1 MVDLWLIVP
10 SVIAGALA
18 GLLGGM
24 LGIGGGLVIVPALVW
39 VYGIHG
45 VTPALAMQLAVAT
58 SLASILFTGFSSVRA
73 HHRRGAVR
81 WDLVRVM
88 APALVAGALAGTA
101 LAEYIGGEWM
111 MRAFGVFA
119 AVMGLQM
126 LLARAHPQ
134 HMESATGT
142 ASSIGG
148 ARGLHAVAAI
158 VIGVA
163 SALFGIGG
171 GSLLVPWLHHAGV
184 RLQQAVA
191 SSSACGMPIALA
203 GAIGFIVAGW
213 QRADLPAASLGY
225 VHLPVLVALVVAS
238 MPMARVGVLLAHRLP
253 AATLRRVFA
262 LLLLVVAADFLWQA
276 RLS

>member
-10 SVIAGALA
+10 ALIAGALA

-39 VYGIHG
+39 VYGIHD
-45 VTPALAMQLAVAT
+45 VPPALAMQLAVAT

-81 WDLVRVM
+81 WDIVRVM
-88 APALVAGALAGTA
+88 APALVAGALGGTL
-101 LAEYIGGEWM
+101 LAEYLGGVWM

-126 LLARAHPQ
+126 LLARAHGPSQ
-134 HMESATGT
+134 AGRSLAPAMGD
-142 ASSIGG
+142 
-148 ARGLHAVAAI
+148 ARGLHSVAAG

-163 SALFGIGG
+163 SSLFGIGG
-171 GSLLVPWLHHAGV
+171 GSLLVPWLHYTGV
-184 RLQQAVA
+184 RLQESVA
-191 SSSACGMPIALA
+191 SSSACGMPIAAA
-203 GAIGFIVAGW
+203 GALGFVLAGW
-213 QRADLPAASLGY
+213 QRADLPAAALGY
-225 VHLPVLVALVVAS
+225 VHLPVLAALVVAS
-238 MPMARVGVLLAHRLP
+238 MPMARIGVSLAHRLP
-253 AATLRRVFA
+253 AVSLRRLFA
-262 LLLLVVAADFLWQA
+262 VLLLVVAADFLWHG

>member
-10 SVIAGALA
+10 AVAAGALA

-39 VYGIHG
+39 VYGTHG
-45 VTPALAMQLAVAT
+45 VAPALAMQLSVAT

-126 LLARAHPQ
+126 LVARARPQ
-134 HMESATGT
+134 DAATNTTGVPPVRR
-142 ASSIGG
+142 S
-148 ARGLHAVAAI
+148 RNLHSMAAG

-171 GSLLVPWLHHAGV
+171 GSLLVPWLHYTGV
-184 RLQQAVA
+184 RLQEAVG
-191 SSSACGMPIALA
+191 SSSACGMPIAVA
-203 GAIGFIVAGW
+203 GAAGFIVAGW
-213 QRADLPAASLGY
+213 HRTDLPAAALGY
-225 VHLPVLVALVVAS
+225 VHLPVLAALVVAS
-238 MPMARVGVLLAHRLP
+238 MPMARVGASLAHRLP
-253 AATLRRVFA
+253 AATLRRLFAA
-262 LLLLVVAADFLWQA
+262 LLLAVAADFLWHA
-276 RLS
+276 

>member
-10 SVIAGALA
+10 AVMAGALA

-39 VYGIHG
+39 TYGIHG
-45 VTPALAMQLAVAT
+45 VAPALAMQLAVAT

-81 WDLVRVM
+81 WDLVHVM

-126 LLARAHPQ
+126 LVARARPQ
-134 HMESATGT
+134 YAATSTTGVPPVRR
-142 ASSIGG
+142 S
-148 ARGLHAVAAI
+148 RNLHSMAAG

-171 GSLLVPWLHHAGV
+171 GSLLVPWLHYTGV
-184 RLQQAVA
+184 RLQEAVG
-191 SSSACGMPIALA
+191 SSSACGMPIAVAGALGFMLA
-203 GAIGFIVAGW
+203 GW
-213 QRADLPAASLGY
+213 ERPDLPPASLGY
-225 VHLPVLVALVVAS
+225 VHLPVLAALVVAS
-238 MPMARVGVLLAHRLP
+238 MPLARVGASLAHRLP

-262 LLLLVVAADFLWQA
+262 VLLLVVAGDFLW
-276 RLS
+276 LG